1 MTTPL
6 LVLLGFAAWTILT
19 LFGSIGIYRWSRI
32 LTGRA
37 SIAEWR
43 ADIPQGCD
51 WYQRAMRAH
60 MKCIGNLPIYTAL
73 AVALMG
79 AGLQSVT
86 IDHLAIAILAA
97 RICQTLTHISTNAT
111 TALRFAFFFAQA
123 GCMRGKRTWLI
134 AAQMSGNDPKGHCFP
149 AKKRPLLTST
159 PMTSTKFP
167 GSKKFFRLGEI
178 QVLFAY
184 SSDTS
189 TVRFNVKSCPFFSTT
204 NNN

>member
-134 AAQMSGNDPKGHCFP
+134 AARMSGNDPKRTLFSRQE
-149 AKKRPLLTST
+149 AST
-159 PMTSTKFP
+159 FDLNPHDIHEVSRFEEVLPP
-167 GSKKFFRLGEI
+167 GRD
-178 QVLFAY
+178 
-184 SSDTS
+184 SSL
-189 TVRFNVKSCPFFSTT
+189 VCI
-204 NNN
+204 